1 MKIENEFIVSAPV
14 EEAWAVVLD
23 LERIAPCLPGA
34 AIQEST
40 GENEYAGTMKV
51 KIGPITASYKGT
63 VKFEEIDE
71 ANHRAVLNATGRD
84 PRGGGTASAT
94 IVSTM
99 QEEDGKTKV
108 NVETDMKL
116 TGRAAQFGRGIA
128 QDVAAKMLGRFAA
141 CLEEEITG
149 NGAEPDTAATGDEPS
164 PTETAQEEAAS
175 APPAAVSGGLAASPV
190 NGSTADG
197 SLTAARPVETVV
209 EGEAKVQGAI
219 VVGSSPSEAR
229 MGASDTANPQSRPQ
243 TEIPRREDAPSSGGT
258 PREEPEPLDLAEVG
272 GTAVLKRLLPVV
284 AGATALIV
292 VVVWL
297 VRRRG

>member
-1 MKIENEFIVSAPV
+1 VKIENEFTVSAPV

-71 ANHRAVLNATGRD
+71 SNHRAVLNATGRD

-108 NVETDMKL
+108 SVETDMKL

-149 NGAEPDTAATGDEPS
+149 NGTEADVTATGEES
-164 PTETAQEEAAS
+164 RPTETAQEGTVS
-175 APPAAVSGGLAASPV
+175 APPAAVTGGPAASPV
-190 NGSTADG
+190 DGSPADG
-197 SLTAARPVETVV
+197 SLAAARPGEPVV
-209 EGEAKVQGAI
+209 EGEAKVQGAVI
-219 VVGSSPSEAR
+219 VGQSPSEAR
-229 MGASDTANPQSRPQ
+229 MGASDTANPQGRPQ
-243 TEIPRREDAPSSGGT
+243 AEIPRREDAPSSGT

-272 GTAVLKRLLPVV
+272 GAALLKRLLPLV
-284 AGATALIV
+284 AGAAVLTVL
-292 VVVWL
+292 VVWL
-297 VRRRG
+297 ARRRR